1 MPRISREAAL
11 AKESFVMSLFAT
23 NPAITNKEVQ
33 DAVKTKF
40 GGAMNAD
47 KVKDLKARATGTT
60 PIATTLPMA
69 QVEPAVESTETI
81 VAPEPVQAQAA
92 EPTVTPETET
102 PFTPTPV
109 VQVAAPKPIA
119 AVEPVD
125 PVLIPMEQVTDGNG
139 THIRAPTPETGKR
152 KQIVP
157 GLEEVVAND

>member
-1 MPRISREAAL
+1 MPRISREAAA

-33 DAVKTKF
+33 DAIKTKF

-60 PIATTLPMA
+60 SIATTLPMA
-69 QVEPAVESTETI
+69 QVEPESTETI
-81 VAPEPVQAQAA
+81 VTPEPVQAQA
-92 EPTVTPETET
+92 ESPQTVVTPETES

-139 THIRAPTPETGKR
+139 TYIRAPTPETGKR

-157 GLEEVVAND
+157 GLEEVIAND

>member
-1 MPRISREAAL
+1 MPRISREAAA

-69 QVEPAVESTETI
+69 QVEPADAVESTEGI
-81 VAPEPVQAQAA
+81 VTPEPVQAA
-92 EPTVTPETET
+92 EPMVTPETET

-125 PVLIPMEQVTDGNG
+125 PVLIPMEQVTDGTG
-139 THIRAPTPETGKR
+139 TYIRAPTPETGKR